1 MFKALSVF
9 SQVAKEDS
17 NNRLVTAGHTGAAKA
32 ILVITSLCLH
42 VRWHGSQTFTAREV
56 DVFRKET
63 ELLVVSQVACL
74 VLGDISW
81 FVSDF
86 PTPDQV
92 FVRAHMVSKLKN
104 YGKSVCLWQ

>member
-1 MFKALSVF
+1 M
-9 SQVAKEDS
+9 
-17 NNRLVTAGHTGAAKA
+17 
-32 ILVITSLCLH
+32 
-42 VRWHGSQTFTAREV
+42 QTFTAREV

-86 PTPDQV
+86 PTLDQV
-92 FVRAHMVSKLKN
+92 LVRAHTVSKLKLMAN
-104 YGKSVCLWQ
+104 LSVYGNVVLSVVESVLMCLILHIVTHLTTKPSLYLKV

>member
-1 MFKALSVF
+1 M
-9 SQVAKEDS
+9 
-17 NNRLVTAGHTGAAKA
+17 TAGRTGAAKA

-42 VRWHGSQTFTAREV
+42 VRWHDSQTFTAREV
-56 DVFRKET
+56 DVFWKET

-92 FVRAHMVSKLKN
+92 FVRAHVVSKLKN